1 MTGDR
6 TAARPM
12 RADAVRT
19 RRALLAAAADVF
31 AELGIDA
38 SVAQVAARAGIGKGT
53 VFGHFPTKESLLAAI
68 VTDEVDGLVAAT
80 AALPG
85 DLGPDAALL
94 AFMKLQVDRYA
105 SNRAFIELLNT
116 SRAAEQPDIQAQ
128 VGRLVEAGRPLVDR
142 AHRDGTLNEEL
153 DARDIV
159 LLACGLYGAAEP
171 LLAAEPGAGDRYLRV
186 VFRGVAR
193 GD

>member
-1 MTGDR
+1 MTGDK
-6 TAARPM
+6 TAERPL

-53 VFGHFPTKESLLAAI
+53 VFGHFPTKEALLTAI
-68 VTDEVDGLVAAT
+68 VTDAVDDLVAAT
-80 AALPG
+80 SALPG
-85 DLGPDAALL
+85 DLTPDAALL
-94 AFMKLQVDRYA
+94 ALMKLQVDRYA

-116 SRAAEQPDIQAQ
+116 SRAAQLPDVQAQ
-128 VGRLVEAGRPLVDR
+128 VTRLIEAGRPIVDR
-142 AHRDGTLNEEL
+142 AHREGSLDEEL
-153 DARDIV
+153 DARDVV
-159 LLACGLYGAAEP
+159 LLACGLFGAAEP
-171 LLAAEPGAGDRYLRV
+171 LLAHEPRAADRYLRV
-186 VFRGVAR
+186 AFRGMTR